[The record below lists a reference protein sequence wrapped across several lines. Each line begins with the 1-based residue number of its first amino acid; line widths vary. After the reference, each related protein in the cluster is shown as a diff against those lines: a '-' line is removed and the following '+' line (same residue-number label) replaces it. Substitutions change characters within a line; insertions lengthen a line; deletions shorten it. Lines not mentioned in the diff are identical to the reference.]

1 MKQLNNILEH
11 IEMKELVGPK
21 EVTISSLVLDS
32 RQAGPGSLF
41 AAVKGTQTDG
51 HKFID
56 IALKNGATA
65 VLCEH
70 LPKDMDQ
77 HPGATFVRVD
87 DSARA
92 FGLLANAFFDFPSE
106 KLKLVGITGTNGK
119 TTTATLLH
127 QLFTDLGYKTGLIS
141 TIENRVAQHVIPAT
155 HTTPD
160 AASLNSLLHQMVVA
174 GCDFAF
180 MEVSSHAVVQQRIAG
195 LTFSGGVF
203 TNITHEHLDY
213 HQTFDAYIAAKKKFF
228 DDLPADAFALV
239 NVDDKHGQVM
249 VQNTRAKVSTL
260 ALKRPANF
268 KARILDNSLEGLHL
282 ELDGAKIYT
291 RLAGAFNAYNLL
303 SAYAVAILLG
313 QNREEVLPVLS
324 NLKGAQGR
332 FETVKN
338 AAKGVLGIVDYAH
351 TPDALEKVLSSIH
364 QLNRGKGRVITV
376 VGAGGDRDRSKRP
389 LMAKVAANYSD
400 VLILTSDNPRSE
412 DPNAI
417 IEEMKAG
424 LPPLAKTVLSIVSR
438 REAIRTAC
446 ALASKADIILVA
458 GKGHEKYQEIKGV
471 KTPFDD
477 VRELAEALGISSSS
491 PTPQ

>member
-1 MKQLNNILEH
+1 MTEV
-11 IEMKELVGPK
+11 VGS
-21 EVTISSLVLDS
+21 EDVEINSLVLDS

-41 AAVKGTQTDG
+41 AAISGTQTDG

-56 IALKNGATA
+56 KAIENGATV

-70 LPKDMDQ
+70 LPKEMKNAE
-77 HPGATFVRVD
+77 GVTFILVE

-92 FGLLANAFFDFPSE
+92 FGLAASAFYDFPSE
-106 KLKLVGITGTNGK
+106 KLRLVGITGTNGK

-127 QLFTDLGYKTGLIS
+127 QLFTGLGYKAGLIS
-141 TIENRVAQHVIPAT
+141 TVENRVAQRVIPAT

-160 AASLNSLLHQMVVA
+160 AASINLLIHQMVEA
-174 GCDFAF
+174 GCDYVF

-195 LTFSGGVF
+195 LTFAGGVF

-213 HQTFDAYIAAKKKFF
+213 HKTFKAYIAAKKKFF
-228 DDLPADAFALV
+228 DDLPETAFALV
-239 NVDDKHGQVM
+239 NIDDKHGQVM
-249 VQNTRAKVSTL
+249 VQNTRATVKTL
-260 ALKRPANF
+260 ALRRPADF

-282 ELDGAKIYT
+282 DLDGVELHA
-291 RLAGAFNAYNLL
+291 RLIGAFNAYNLL
-303 SAYAVAILLG
+303 TAYAVAMLLG
-313 QNREEVLPVLS
+313 QQKEEVLPVLS
-324 NLKGAQGR
+324 NLKGAEGR

-338 AAKGVLGIVDYAH
+338 PETGVLGIVDYAH
-351 TPDALEKVLSSIH
+351 TPDALEKVLSTIH
-364 QLNRGKGRVITV
+364 QLNRGKSKVITV

-400 VLILTSDNPRSE
+400 TVILTSDNPRSE
-412 DPNAI
+412 EPEAI

-424 LPPLAKTVLSIVSR
+424 LPPVAKTVLSIVNR
-438 REAIRTAC
+438 REAIKTAA
-446 ALASKADIILVA
+446 ALAGKGDIILVA

-477 VRELAEALGISSSS
+477 VRELTEALGISK
-491 PTPQ
+491 TF

>member
-1 MKQLNNILEH
+1 MEIN
-11 IEMKELVGPK
+11 
-21 EVTISSLVLDS
+21 SLVLDS

-41 AAVKGTQTDG
+41 AAISGTQTDG

-56 IALKNGATA
+56 KAIENGATV

-70 LPKDMDQ
+70 LPKEMKNAE
-77 HPGATFVRVD
+77 GVTFILVE

-92 FGLLANAFFDFPSE
+92 FGLAASAFYDFPSE
-106 KLKLVGITGTNGK
+106 KLRLVGITGTNGK

-127 QLFTDLGYKTGLIS
+127 QLFTGLGYKAGLIS
-141 TIENRVAQHVIPAT
+141 TVENRVAQRVIPAT

-160 AASLNSLLHQMVVA
+160 AASINLLIHQMVEA
-174 GCDFAF
+174 GCDYVF

-195 LTFSGGVF
+195 LTFAGGVF

-213 HQTFDAYIAAKKKFF
+213 HKTFKAYIAAKKKFF
-228 DDLPADAFALV
+228 DDLPETAFALV
-239 NVDDKHGQVM
+239 NIDDKHGQVM
-249 VQNTRAKVSTL
+249 VQNTRATVKTL
-260 ALKRPANF
+260 ALRRPADF

-282 ELDGAKIYT
+282 DLDGVELHA
-291 RLAGAFNAYNLL
+291 RLIGAFNAYNLL
-303 SAYAVAILLG
+303 TAYAVAMLLG
-313 QNREEVLPVLS
+313 QQKEEVLPVLS
-324 NLKGAQGR
+324 NLKGAEGR

-338 AAKGVLGIVDYAH
+338 PETGVLGIVDYAH
-351 TPDALEKVLSSIH
+351 TPDALEKVLSTIH
-364 QLNRGKGRVITV
+364 QLNRGKSKVITV

-400 VLILTSDNPRSE
+400 TVILTSDNPRSE
-412 DPNAI
+412 EPEAI

-424 LPPLAKTVLSIVSR
+424 LPPVAKTVLSIVNR
-438 REAIRTAC
+438 REAIKTAA
-446 ALASKADIILVA
+446 ALAGKGDIILVA

-477 VRELAEALGISSSS
+477 VRELTEALGISK
-491 PTPQ
+491 TF

>member
-1 MKQLNNILEH
+1 MKRLKDILGH
-11 IEMKELVGPK
+11 IEVTEVVGS
-21 EVTISSLVLDS
+21 EDVEINSLVLDS

-41 AAVKGTQTDG
+41 AAISGTQTDG

-56 IALKNGATA
+56 KAIENGATV

-70 LPKDMDQ
+70 LPKEMKNAE
-77 HPGATFVRVD
+77 GVTFILVE

-92 FGLLANAFFDFPSE
+92 FGLAASAFYDFPSE
-106 KLKLVGITGTNGK
+106 KLRLVGITGTNGK

-127 QLFTDLGYKTGLIS
+127 QLFTGLGYKAGLIS
-141 TIENRVAQHVIPAT
+141 TVENRVAQRVIPAT

-160 AASLNSLLHQMVVA
+160 AASINLLIHQMVEA
-174 GCDFAF
+174 GCDYVF

-195 LTFSGGVF
+195 LTFAGGVF

-213 HQTFDAYIAAKKKFF
+213 HKTFKAYIAAKKKFF
-228 DDLPADAFALV
+228 DDLPETAFALV
-239 NVDDKHGQVM
+239 NIDDKHGQVM
-249 VQNTRAKVSTL
+249 VQNTRATVKTL
-260 ALKRPANF
+260 ALRRPADF

-282 ELDGAKIYT
+282 DLDGVELHA
-291 RLAGAFNAYNLL
+291 RLIGAFNAYNLL
-303 SAYAVAILLG
+303 TAYAVAMLLG
-313 QNREEVLPVLS
+313 QQKEEVLPVLS
-324 NLKGAQGR
+324 NLKGAEGR

-338 AAKGVLGIVDYAH
+338 PETGVLGIVDYAH
-351 TPDALEKVLSSIH
+351 TPDALEKVLSTIH
-364 QLNRGKGRVITV
+364 QLNRGKSKVITV

-400 VLILTSDNPRSE
+400 TVILTSDNPRSE
-412 DPNAI
+412 EPEAI

-424 LPPLAKTVLSIVSR
+424 LPPVAKTVLSIVNR
-438 REAIRTAC
+438 REAIKTAA
-446 ALASKADIILVA
+446 ALAGKGDIILVA

-477 VRELAEALGISSSS
+477 VRELTEALGISK
-491 PTPQ
+491 TF